1 MFEKINPADNNV
13 EKYPHIEM
21 PETINIDSANELIAR
36 LQAIVVEGKKLSFD
50 DIEEGMEMKKILIEL
65 QNDLADGDMKS
76 PPELQ
81 TAILQLKSVLE
92 GAE

>member
-1 MFEKINPADNNV
+1 MFEKINPADNNK
-13 EKYPHIEM
+13 EEYPYIEM

-36 LQAIVVEGKKLSFD
+36 LQTIVAEGKKLSFD
-50 DIEEGMEMKKILIEL
+50 DTEEGEEMIKILTEL
-65 QNDLADGDMKS
+65 QKHLKEGEIGA

-81 TAILQLKSVLE
+81 TAILQIKSVLE